1 MKLKHLPIS
10 TKLMLDLL
18 MALFFIIALGFRST
32 GGLAHELIG
41 LTFCGLCILHV
52 VINWNWY
59 RHVPKGRYTFRR
71 APNTV
76 LNLSL
81 PVGVIVL
88 CISGIMNSNHVF
100 GFIKFKGSMDIR
112 QVHSFVAYWGIIL
125 LGIHAGVQW
134 AKVLAAL
141 KNKAGAR
148 HRWLHNNLLL
158 RCMTVL
164 TVAYGI
170 WASFDRA
177 MGSKLFLGF
186 SFDFWD
192 SSRPEILFYTHN
204 VAIMA
209 LYVAITHYVLKVFTM
224 AAGVAESRSAA
235 AETL

>member
-10 TKLMLDLL
+10 IKLTLDLL
-18 MALFFIIALGFRST
+18 MALLFIIALGFRST

-41 LTFCGLCILHV
+41 LAFCGFCTLHV

-59 RHVPKGRYTFRR
+59 RHLQKGGYTFRR
-71 APNTV
+71 ILNTV
-76 LNLSL
+76 LNLAL

-100 GFIKFKGSMDIR
+100 GYLKLKGSMDIR
-112 QVHSFVAYWGIIL
+112 QMHSVVAYWGIIL

-148 HRWLHNNLLL
+148 HRWLYNNLLL
-158 RCMTVL
+158 RCMATL
-164 TVAYGI
+164 AVAYGI
-170 WASFDRA
+170 WAAFDRA

-224 AAGVAESRSAA
+224 ISGVEESRNAA

>member
-1 MKLKHLPIS
+1 M
-10 TKLMLDLL
+10 
-18 MALFFIIALGFRST
+18 
-32 GGLAHELIG
+32 
-41 LTFCGLCILHV
+41 
-52 VINWNWY
+52 
-59 RHVPKGRYTFRR
+59 
-71 APNTV
+71 
-76 LNLSL
+76 
-81 PVGVIVL
+81 
-88 CISGIMNSNHVF
+88 
-100 GFIKFKGSMDIR
+100 
-112 QVHSFVAYWGIIL
+112 HSFVAYWGSIL

-186 SFDFWD
+186 SFDFRD

-209 LYVAITHYVLKVFTM
+209 LYIAITHYVLKVFTM
-224 AAGVAESRSAA
+224 VAGVAESRSAA
-235 AETL
+235 TETL